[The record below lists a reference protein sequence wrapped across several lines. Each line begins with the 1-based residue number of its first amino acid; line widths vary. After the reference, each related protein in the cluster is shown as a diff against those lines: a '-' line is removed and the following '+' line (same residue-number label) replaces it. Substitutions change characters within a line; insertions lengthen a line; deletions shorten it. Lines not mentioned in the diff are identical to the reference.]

1 MKNVYLCSMM
11 DEQTKKLKKDYLR
24 YLRLQRNMSTNT
36 LDAYARDL
44 DKLLVFLC
52 CCINKLTC
60 YCCDDALA
68 HVI

>member
-52 CCINKLTC
+52 HQEK
-60 YCCDDALA
+60 
-68 HVI
+68 HPE